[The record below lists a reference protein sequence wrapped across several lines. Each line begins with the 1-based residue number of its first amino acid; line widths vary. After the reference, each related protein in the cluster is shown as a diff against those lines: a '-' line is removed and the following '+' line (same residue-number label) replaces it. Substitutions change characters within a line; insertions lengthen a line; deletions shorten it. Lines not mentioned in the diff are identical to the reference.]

1 MAHGGGHTAERHA
14 GTDPV
19 VYTGSVPGLGAL
31 GPTVE
36 RFDAWADAQ
45 LERLRGNPM
54 ADRIFTTA
62 STLGDF
68 SLIWHLANAARAA
81 SGGERRRQLPILA
94 VAIGIESLVVNQGIK
109 RLFKR
114 TRPTETGDDRYEVRR
129 PSTSSFPSGHASAA
143 AFNATVLTGLDGK
156 RSAPLW
162 WSLAGI
168 VATSRAYVRIHH
180 ASDVVA
186 GLAVGALLGHLAR
199 LPLRRF

>member
-1 MAHGGGHTAERHA
+1 MAHDGGQPAEH
-14 GTDPV
+14 DPDA
-19 VYTGSVPGLGAL
+19 YTGSVPGLGAL

-36 RFDAWADAQ
+36 RFDTWADAQ
-45 LERLRGNPM
+45 LERLRGNPV
-54 ADRIFTTA
+54 ADRVFTTA

-68 SLIWHLANAARAA
+68 SVVWHLANVARATTTA
-81 SGGERRRQLPILA
+81 ERRRQLPALA
-94 VAIGIESLVVNQGIK
+94 LAIGAESLLVNQGIK

-114 TRPTETGDDRYEVRR
+114 VRPTETGDERYEVRR

-143 AFNATVLTGLDGK
+143 AFSATVLTGWDGK

-186 GLAVGALLGHLAR
+186 GLAVGTVLGRIAR
-199 LPLRRF
+199 RALRRF

>member
-1 MAHGGGHTAERHA
+1 MTQVRE
-14 GTDPV
+14 
-19 VYTGSVPGLGAL
+19 VPGLAAL

-45 LERLRGNPM
+45 LERFRGHAV
-54 ADRIFTTA
+54 ADRLFTTA

-68 SLIWHLANAARAA
+68 SVIWHLANLARA
-81 SGGERRRQLPILA
+81 STSPSRRRQAPVLA
-94 VAIGIESLVVNQGIK
+94 LLIGAESLVVNQGIK

-114 TRPTETGDDRYEVRR
+114 VRPTDSGDERYEVRT

-143 AFNATVLTGLDGK
+143 GFTAAVLTGWDGR
-156 RSAPLW
+156 RSVPLW

-168 VATSRAYVRIHH
+168 VASSRAYVRIHH

-186 GLAVGALLGHLAR
+186 GIAVGVALGRSAR
-199 LPLRRF
+199 RVLRRFGKA